1 MNTTSCQFFAM
12 PVLQDDE
19 QQLFNGNRPNNPLCP
34 LYPSIFPKDSIV
46 KPLEGKR
53 RRSVSMSSASHTWV
67 NLSLGF
73 RSTASISSSVST
85 SSGVDLRF
93 LLMGDFLCL
102 PIFLDLFA
110 AGVIC
115 ATYVQALI
123 ALRFQL
129 IWFDLFEHDSNGFT
143 ESAYVA
149 INTSSFLPTLVFLAS
164 TCHSVPSY
172 WYLYL

>member
-93 LLMGDFLCL
+93 LLMDDFLCL
-102 PIFLDLFA
+102 LLVLSVLHTFKLSLRCASNWYDL
-110 AGVIC
+110 I
-115 ATYVQALI
+115 Y
-123 ALRFQL
+123 
-129 IWFDLFEHDSNGFT
+129 SNMILMVHRVCIRCNK
-143 ESAYVA
+143 YKLL
-149 INTSSFLPTLVFLAS
+149 SFYS
-164 TCHSVPSY
+164 CVPRKHLS
-172 WYLYL
+172 